1 MSDVQELRESFLNA
15 FPAAALLLWQ
25 DRIVAVNGAVRRRLP
40 QLEPGEPIP
49 PELLALSGEGGGLV
63 TLGGA
68 AWRVLPLLW
77 MAMPIASVVL
87 IATAPFA
94 AESGAESGGMRV
106 RDLLRQPLV
115 LVAMVIMT
123 CAGASEL
130 TMSQWASTFAERGLH
145 VTKVLGDLLGPCL
158 FAVFMGLGR
167 MLYGKLGSRL
177 PLKKSLMG
185 CAILCIVCYLTA
197 ALSPVPFLALMGCAV
212 CGFSVSLMWPGSLS
226 MAAARFP
233 FGGTALF
240 AILAVMGDLGCS
252 VGPWLAGAVS
262 DAAQGVPALTEFAA
276 QSGLTLEQLGLKSG
290 LLLGVIFPVI
300 LLIGTAFVQEPRY
313 ARKD

>member
-1 MSDVQELRESFLNA
+1 M
-15 FPAAALLLWQ
+15 
-25 DRIVAVNGAVRRRLP
+25 
-40 QLEPGEPIP
+40 
-49 PELLALSGEGGGLV
+49 
-63 TLGGA
+63 
-68 AWRVLPLLW
+68 
-77 MAMPIASVVL
+77 
-87 IATAPFA
+87 
-94 AESGAESGGMRV
+94 
-106 RDLLRQPLV
+106 
-115 LVAMVIMT
+115 
-123 CAGASEL
+123 
-130 TMSQWASTFAERGLH
+130 
-145 VTKVLGDLLGPCL
+145 TKVLGDLIGPCL

-197 ALSPVPFLALMGCAV
+197 ALSPAPFLALMGCAV